1 MISVRSTKQAYKE
14 KKGHSM
20 NIVDTIKSEIEI
32 ATSQIAEATKGLT
45 MEMSKKDYI
54 CEAYV
59 KEKSEAIAKH
69 TQNLA
74 YWKNQKG

>member
-1 MISVRSTKQAYKE
+1 
-14 KKGHSM
+14 M

-32 ATSQIAEATKGLT
+32 ATSQIAEATRGLE
-45 MEMSKKDYI
+45 MEMRKESYI

-69 TQNLA
+69 TQSLA